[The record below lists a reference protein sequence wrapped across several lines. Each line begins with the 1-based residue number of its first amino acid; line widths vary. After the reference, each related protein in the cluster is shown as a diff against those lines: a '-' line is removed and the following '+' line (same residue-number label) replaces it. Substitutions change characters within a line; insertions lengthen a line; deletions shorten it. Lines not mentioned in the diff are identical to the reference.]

1 MLKRRQSKL
10 LNKVISANR
19 RRRMLANTKKK
30 VLARHRAF
38 VQLEEFN

>member
-1 MLKRRQSKL
+1 MLRRKRQSKL
-10 LNKVISANR
+10 FNKAISANR

-38 VQLEEFN
+38 VQLIE